1 MEQEKKEQ
9 TQKVQAQ
16 VEEVVSQSVAAV
28 EEANEPEKKSKKKN
42 SEQPTARAEVKEQ
55 RTIARKR
62 DKALLAALF
71 VFTIVVAGIAAL
83 GMLLIQPPKDI
94 TQGQADCEQV
104 RVSGK
109 LPGRVV
115 RFYVKEGDYVHKGDT
130 LVSISSKT
138 VDAALYKAQSAQR
151 VAASTAQKVE
161 KGTREEI
168 KSGANSMV
176 EQAKAAQEIARKTY
190 QRVENLYKEGV
201 MTEQKRDEA
210 KAAYD
215 AAIAQESAAKSQ
227 YDLAREGAQKEDKMA
242 AAAMANAARGSVAE
256 VESILKDQYLLA
268 PCDGEVTDIFPNE
281 GELVSTGTP
290 IMNVMKSADKWMV
303 FNVRETMLKDLTVG
317 KVVSVSIPALGLKQ
331 VKAKVYY
338 VKDMGDYA
346 VWRSTKVTG
355 EYDSRTFE
363 VRLSPVNPIENLRPG
378 MTVVME

>member
-1 MEQEKKEQ
+1 MENLNFKTEDEKTIRKKEH
-9 TQKVQAQ
+9 
-16 VEEVVSQSVAAV
+16 S
-28 EEANEPEKKSKKKN
+28 
-42 SEQPTARAEVKEQ
+42 
-55 RTIARKR
+55 
-62 DKALLAALF
+62 LFLA
-71 VFTIVVAGIAAL
+71 IAATAVAVIVL
-83 GMLLIQPPKDI
+83 AIIGFISIKPAQQI
-94 TQGQADCEQV
+94 VQGQVDGTNV
-104 RVSGK
+104 RVSG
-109 LPGRVV
+109 LMPGRVEK
-115 RFYVKEGDYVHKGDT
+115 FYVHEGQIVHKGDT
-130 LVSISSKT
+130 LAKIESAT
-138 VDAALYKAQSAQR
+138 VDAKLAQALAMR
-151 VAASTAQKVE
+151 DAAEAQKE
-161 KGTREEI
+161 KADAG
-168 KSGANSMV
+168 
-176 EQAKAAQEIARKTY
+176 ARKQVIASAY
-190 QRVENLYKEGV
+190 ELWQQASASLDIHKVV
-201 MTEQKRDEA
+201 SAQKRDEA

-317 KVVSVSIPALGLKQ
+317 KVVSVSIPALDLKQ

>member
-1 MEQEKKEQ
+1 MENLNFKTEDEKTIRKKEH
-9 TQKVQAQ
+9 
-16 VEEVVSQSVAAV
+16 S
-28 EEANEPEKKSKKKN
+28 
-42 SEQPTARAEVKEQ
+42 
-55 RTIARKR
+55 
-62 DKALLAALF
+62 LFLA
-71 VFTIVVAGIAAL
+71 IAATAVAVIVL
-83 GMLLIQPPKDI
+83 AIIGFISIKPAQQI
-94 TQGQADCEQV
+94 VQGQVDGTNV
-104 RVSGK
+104 RVSG
-109 LPGRVV
+109 LMPGRVEK
-115 RFYVKEGDYVHKGDT
+115 FYVHEGQIVHKGDT
-130 LVSISSKT
+130 LAKIESAT
-138 VDAALYKAQSAQR
+138 VDAKLAQALAMRDAAEAQKEKANAGARKQVIASAYELWQQARASLDIHKKTYERLESLYKQNVVSA
-151 VAASTAQKVE
+151 
-161 KGTREEI
+161 
-168 KSGANSMV
+168 
-176 EQAKAAQEIARKTY
+176 
-190 QRVENLYKEGV
+190 
-201 MTEQKRDEA
+201 QKRDEA

-290 IMNVMKSADKWMV
+290 ILNVMKSADKWMV

>member
-1 MEQEKKEQ
+1 MENLNFKTEDEKTIRKKEH
-9 TQKVQAQ
+9 
-16 VEEVVSQSVAAV
+16 S
-28 EEANEPEKKSKKKN
+28 
-42 SEQPTARAEVKEQ
+42 
-55 RTIARKR
+55 
-62 DKALLAALF
+62 LFLA
-71 VFTIVVAGIAAL
+71 IAATAVAVIVL
-83 GMLLIQPPKDI
+83 AIIGFISIKPAQQI
-94 TQGQADCEQV
+94 VQGQVDGTNV
-104 RVSGK
+104 RVSG
-109 LPGRVV
+109 LMPGRVEK
-115 RFYVKEGDYVHKGDT
+115 FYVHEGQIVHKGDT
-130 LVSISSKT
+130 LAKIESAT
-138 VDAALYKAQSAQR
+138 VDAKLAQALAMRDAAEAQKEKADAGARKQVIASAYELWQQASASLYKQNVVSA
-151 VAASTAQKVE
+151 
-161 KGTREEI
+161 
-168 KSGANSMV
+168 
-176 EQAKAAQEIARKTY
+176 
-190 QRVENLYKEGV
+190 
-201 MTEQKRDEA
+201 QKRDEA

-317 KVVSVSIPALGLKQ
+317 KVVSVSIPALDLKQ

>member
-83 GMLLIQPPKDI
+83 GMLLIQPPKNI

-176 EQAKAAQEIARKTY
+176 EQAKAAQEIAHKTY
-190 QRVENLYKEGV
+190 QRIENLYKEGV

-317 KVVSVSIPALGLKQ
+317 KVVSVSIPALDLKQ